1 MKLCEKTRKQAFIY
15 WVRTTAFFV
24 GLAFSSFNL
33 LAQSCSISIS
43 NNVIE
48 AKQALCLN
56 TVVLLQGSIPE
67 GGDGSYTYR
76 WEVADGNC
84 GESDF
89 TPIDGATGKDYA
101 VMSGAEPNRC
111 YRRVVTSGDC
121 VDKSNKIKV
130 DDTLQTTPVPPTT
143 AVVQPTCSTPTG
155 TITVT
160 SPEPAPG
167 ITYSIDGI
175 SYTNTTGVFTGL
187 SPAVYKV
194 SVQYDLGCI
203 SPVNEDTI
211 EIMHSLTGTIT
222 PSTAVLCAGGIDTL
236 KLSGGTSY
244 QWYRDG
250 VAIEG
255 ATTDTYLVK
264 EAGTYTAD
272 ITDGFCTGTAANNAV
287 VTLNPSISFDLAIT
301 DLYCTN
307 AGGKIAVTNP
317 SGGSGSGFLYSKD
330 GGASF
335 QQDSLFSALDTGSYN
350 IVVMDSTGCTSSSK
364 VATVKQSSSTLKAST
379 SVIDI
384 GCDQSAGA
392 VTVVAT
398 GGEPPYRYSLDG
410 GDYQVSGTFG
420 NLAVGQHT
428 ISVKDSAGCD
438 FDLLFDVKQTGSK
451 PNLVISNPPVLCPGS
466 TQSLQDTAIVRGSDK
481 DLVFTFWTDSSAMA
495 AVTNP
500 AAVTAGTYYIK
511 ATNKDGCSSIKPVVV
526 TLHNQT
532 PGRISASG
540 PTTVCSDQTVTLT
553 ASSGTAY
560 QWYRN
565 DTAIAGATKAAF
577 VTSLA
582 GVYSVK
588 INDGTCSVF
597 ASNTIQVAF
606 RDCSLPDAEV
616 FVPSGFTPNRNGA
629 NDVLRPLLYNIA
641 TLDYFKVYNRWG
653 QLIFQTNVIGKGWD
667 GTIKGVPQPT
677 EAYTWILECS
687 DSNGKKLKQSGRSLL
702 LR

>member
-1 MKLCEKTRKQAFIY
+1 MKLCETTRKQAFIF
-15 WVRTTAFFV
+15 WVRTTVFFV
-24 GLAFSSFNL
+24 GLAFPSFNL
-33 LAQSCSISIS
+33 LAQSCPISIS

-48 AKQALCLN
+48 QKRALCAN
-56 TVVLLQGSIPE
+56 TVVLLQGSLPE
-67 GGDGSYTYR
+67 GGNGSYTYQ

-89 TPIDGATGKDYA
+89 TPIVGATGKDYA
-101 VMSGAEPNRC
+101 VPSNAEPNHC

-143 AVVQPTCSTPTG
+143 AVVQPSCNTPTG

-160 SPEPAPG
+160 SPAPAPG

-175 SYTNTTGVFTGL
+175 SFSNTTGVFSDL
-187 SPAVYKV
+187 NPAVYKV
-194 SVQYDLGCI
+194 IVQYDLGCI

-211 EIMHSLTGTIT
+211 VALPSLAGTIT
-222 PSTAVLCAGGIDTL
+222 PSTLSLCAGGTDTL
-236 KLSGGTSY
+236 KVNGGTSY

-255 ATTDTYLVK
+255 ATTDTYVVK

-287 VTLNPSISFDLAIT
+287 VTLNPPIDFDLAIT
-301 DLYCTN
+301 DLGCTN
-307 AGGKIAVTNP
+307 ASGKIAVTNP
-317 SGGSGSGFLYSKD
+317 SGGSGGGYLYSKD

-364 VATVKQSSSTLKAST
+364 VAIIKQSSSTLKASS
-379 SVIDI
+379 SVINI
-384 GCDQSAGA
+384 GCDQDAGA

-398 GGEPPYRYSLDG
+398 GGEPPYLYSLDG
-410 GDYQVSGTFG
+410 GNYQASGTFG
-420 NLAVGQHT
+420 NLAAGQHT

-438 FDLLFDVKQTGSK
+438 FDLQFDVKQTGSK
-451 PNLVISNPPVLCPGS
+451 PDLVITNPPVLCPGS
-466 TQSLQDTAIVRGSDK
+466 TQNLQDTSIVRGSDK
-481 DLVFTFWTDSSAMA
+481 DLVYTFWTDSSATTA
-495 AVTNP
+495 IANP
-500 AAVTAGTYYIK
+500 AAVTAGTYFIK
-511 ATNKDGCSSIKPVVV
+511 ATNKDGCSATKPVVV
-526 TLHNQT
+526 TLHVAV
-532 PGRISASG
+532 PGRISAAG
-540 PTTVCSDQTVTLT
+540 PTTICSDQTVTLT
-553 ASSGTAY
+553 ASNGTAY

-565 DTAIAGATKAAF
+565 DTAIIGATEAIY

-582 GVYSVK
+582 GVYSAK
-588 INDGTCSVF
+588 INDGTCAVF

-606 RDCSLPDAEV
+606 RDCSLPDANV

-653 QLIFQTNVIGKGWD
+653 QLVFQTNVIGKGWD
-667 GTIKGVPQPT
+667 GTFKGVPQPT
-677 EAYTWILECS
+677 EAYTWMLECT
-687 DSNGKKLKQSGRSLL
+687 DSNGKKIKQSGRSLL